1 MPIAVTGRY
10 RPNAPPARSRAA
22 ERPRNNSVDFALDP
36 APIGAS
42 ARSAPPTHTLVIAEK
57 PSVAR
62 DLARALGVSPKGR
75 THFEGDPYVITWCI
89 GHLVELDEPASY
101 DAAWKTWRLDTLPM
115 IPPRFRLRASTFA
128 PEQFRA
134 VRELLRD
141 SKRFAAVINACD
153 AGREGELIFRYVYE
167 LSGSKLPMRRLWV
180 SSLTDEAISRG
191 FSKLEPGSKYDNL
204 ADAARSRSEA
214 DWLVGLNATRAV
226 TARARTGG
234 DRTLYSIGRVQT
246 PTLALVVSRDD
257 AINNFVPK
265 DYWQVNGAFST
276 TKGQRFNALW
286 SHAQGARLGSQLLAD
301 ELSARCQRADSAGP
315 PTGPVVESV
324 ATRRSREAPP
334 LLFDLTSLQRTA
346 NKRFGFSAARTLELA
361 QALYE
366 KHKALTYPRTDSRH
380 LPKDTHPELGG
391 VFSALSNIADY
402 RAIVAAIAA
411 PPPMPRRMFDDAQVS
426 DHHAIIPTA
435 KKVSLESLAPDERKI
450 YDLVARRFI
459 AGFFADAEFDDTTVV
474 VRVGGGAASSA
485 PVAAGERKKSAEGQS
500 RDEPAVLQA
509 LPAPPDRFV
518 TRGRVRVVSGW
529 QDVAGIDEER
539 SARSAPR
546 GPARPEGD
554 EPDEDEQDAQ
564 QSLPR
569 LTQGEALAGRFEPR
583 KKQTRPPPR
592 YSEASLLGAMES
604 AGKSLEDDALRAAMR
619 ERGLGTPATRASIIE
634 TLLDRGYVRR
644 DRRNVVATPLG
655 SALVHSLPVTELAS
669 AELTGEW
676 EARLS
681 RIERGEDSR
690 EAFMR
695 DIAEF
700 VRSSIETVKKAS
712 FSVPMSETSATAQ
725 VIAKCPRC
733 GNSVVDRTGD
743 YACALGASPCGLS
756 VPKKI
761 ASRDISPELA
771 AVLLRNKK
779 TLILRGFR
787 SRAGKRFAAAL
798 ELKDDGSIGFSFESG
813 AKGSSAEAEPPR
825 PAPLRRERS
834 EMSAARDR
842 SSEPVAPKPAPVYA
856 APKRP
861 KSDETAERERM
872 KSEADRAVIDALT
885 CPRCKSGKLL
895 TGKRGWGCSRWKEGC
910 TFVLW
915 FETAGRKLTV
925 GQVEQL
931 VTKGK
936 TRSGQFRPG
945 NGPPVKGKL
954 VLELDAKDGSA
965 RFEPSETD

>member
-1 MPIAVTGRY
+1 M
-10 RPNAPPARSRAA
+10 
-22 ERPRNNSVDFALDP
+22 
-36 APIGAS
+36 
-42 ARSAPPTHTLVIAEK
+42 IAEK

-62 DLARALGVSPKGR
+62 DLARALGVTAKGR
-75 THFEGDPYVITWCI
+75 TYFEGDRYVISWCI

-101 DAAWKTWRLDTLPM
+101 DPAWKTWRLDALPM

-128 PEQFRA
+128 PEQYRA

-141 SKRFAAVINACD
+141 KKRFIDVVNACD

-167 LSGSKLPMRRLWV
+167 HAGSTLPIRRLWV

-191 FSKLEPGSKYDNL
+191 FSKLEPGAKYDRL

-257 AINNFVPK
+257 AINQFVPK

-276 TKGQRFNALW
+276 AKGQRFDALW
-286 SHAQGARLGSQLLAD
+286 THASGARLGTEPLAND
-301 ELSARCQRADSAGP
+301 LVTRCQRANSAGEP
-315 PTGPVVESV
+315 HRPVVESI
-324 ATRRSREAPP
+324 ATKRTREAPP

-380 LPKDTHPELGG
+380 LPRDTHGELPS
-391 VFSALSNIADY
+391 VFSALASISDY
-402 RAIVAAIAA
+402 SGFVRAIATPA
-411 PPPMPRRMFDDAQVS
+411 PMPRRMFDDAQVT

-435 KKVSLESLAPDERKI
+435 KKIALEALPPDERKI

-459 AGFFADAEFDDTTVV
+459 AGFYADAEFDDTTLV
-474 VRVGGGAASSA
+474 VRVGQASA
-485 PVAAGERKKSAEGQS
+485 PAALPVERKKPETDRGKS
-500 RDEPAVLQA
+500 DEPVILQA
-509 LPAPPDRFV
+509 LPSPPDRFV
-518 TRGRVRVVSGW
+518 TRGRVRVTAGW
-529 QDVAGIDEER
+529 QDVAGIDDER
-539 SARSAPR
+539 ASRS
-546 GPARPEGD
+546 PARGSSASA
-554 EPDEDEQDAQ
+554 EPDGESDEEPAQ
-564 QSLPR
+564 QSLPK
-569 LTQGEALAGRFEPR
+569 LTQGEPLSGRFEPK

-592 YSEASLLGAMES
+592 YSEATLLSAMES
-604 AGKSLEDDALRAAMR
+604 AGKSLDDEALRAAMR
-619 ERGLGTPATRASIIE
+619 ERGLGTPATRAATIE
-634 TLLDRGYVRR
+634 TLIDRGYVRR
-644 DRRNVVATPLG
+644 DRRNVVSTPLG
-655 SALVHSLPVTELAS
+655 AALVHSLPVTELAS
-669 AELTGEW
+669 AELTGNW
-676 EARLS
+676 EARLA
-681 RIERGEDSR
+681 RIERGEESR
-690 EAFMR
+690 EAFMK
-695 DIAEF
+695 DIGEF
-700 VRSSIETVKKAS
+700 VRSSIESVKKAS
-712 FSVPMSETSATAQ
+712 FVIPASETSATAK

-743 YACALGASPCGLS
+743 YACAVGASPCGLS

-761 ASRDISPELA
+761 AQRDISPELA

-779 TLILRGFR
+779 TIVLKGFR
-787 SRAGKRFAAAL
+787 SRAGKRFNAAL
-798 ELKDDGSIGFSFESG
+798 ELRDDGTVHFVFESG
-813 AKGSSAEAEPPR
+813 AKGSSSEAEPPR

-842 SSEPVAPKPAPVYA
+842 SSEPVAPKPAPTYA
-856 APKRP
+856 TPKRT
-861 KSDETAERERM
+861 KSDEALERERV
-872 KSEADRAVIDALT
+872 KSDADRAVIDALT

-925 GQVEQL
+925 TQVEQL

-936 TRSGQFRPG
+936 TRSGLFRPG
-945 NGPPVKGKL
+945 NGPPTKGKL
-954 VLELDAKDGSA
+954 VLDVEAKDGSA
-965 RFEPSETD
+965 RFEASEAE